1 MKNLKE
7 LAKMYVEVCVAIKRT
22 KSSINEI
29 SLTAIG
35 TLSLTDLKEK
45 FLELA
50 ESGVITKS
58 QYETIFSE
66 KTVAELRPY
75 KGTLMHLTD
84 TDMGIVSKDYV
95 CDILS
100 YIIGVKLPSASSGAA
115 WENARKFVESL
126 GMTAE
131 IVDINSVLSPAV
143 FAANNYN
150 TVIETK
156 MSDKY
161 EHFSLPVVIK
171 EEEDCVMML
180 EYRTSETLWE
190 AAERQRKELNAGNPK
205 GFVFSFVK
213 NTLGLIEDV
222 AWHGSEFVE
231 SLDFSTELTEEGKNN
246 RIPVFSYA
254 DVFGKEYSN
263 DSMFEDDYYGEY
275 YDECDDN
282 GDEYESEDNSN
293 PCEDT
298 EYDCDDELP
307 FL

>member
-7 LAKMYVEVCVAIKRT
+7 LAKMYVDVCAAIKRT
-22 KSSINEI
+22 KSSVNEI

-45 FLELA
+45 FLKLA
-50 ESGVITKS
+50 ENGVITKS

-95 CDILS
+95 CDIIS
-100 YIIGVKLPSASSGAA
+100 YIVGVKLPSASSSIA
-115 WENARKFVESL
+115 WGNARKFVESL

-131 IVDINSVLSPAV
+131 MVDINSVLSPAV

-150 TVIETK
+150 TVVEAN

-180 EYRTSETLWE
+180 EYRTSETLWK
-190 AAERQRKELNAGNPK
+190 AAERQRKELDAGNPK
-205 GFVFSFVK
+205 GFVFSYVK
-213 NTLGLIEDV
+213 DTLGLIEDV

-231 SLDFSTELTEEGKNN
+231 SLDFSTELTENGKNN
-246 RIPVFSYA
+246 RIPIFSRV
-254 DVFGKEYSN
+254 DVFGEKYPD
-263 DSMFEDDYYGEY
+263 DSMFEDDYYDEY
-275 YDECDDN
+275 DDN
-282 GDEYESEDNSN
+282 SDEYESENNGD

-298 EYDCDDELP
+298 GYDCDDELP

>member
-1 MKNLKE
+1 M
-7 LAKMYVEVCVAIKRT
+7 
-22 KSSINEI
+22 
-29 SLTAIG
+29 TAIG

-100 YIIGVKLPSASSGAA
+100 YIIGVKLPSASSSTA

-131 IVDINSVLSPAV
+131 MVDINSVLSPAV

-171 EEEDCVMML
+171 EEENCVMML
-180 EYRTSETLWE
+180 EYRTSETLWK
-190 AAERQRKELNAGNPK
+190 AAEKQKKELDAGNPK
-205 GFVFSFVK
+205 GFVFSYVE
-213 NTLGLIEDV
+213 NTLSLIEGI

-254 DVFGKEYSN
+254 DVFGKEYSD

-275 YDECDDN
+275 YDEYDDN
-282 GDEYESEDNSN
+282 GDEYESENNSN

>member
-95 CDILS
+95 CDIIS
-100 YIIGVKLPSASSGAA
+100 YIVGVKLPSASSGTA

-131 IVDINSVLSPAV
+131 MVDINSVLSPAV

-150 TVIETK
+150 TVVEAN

-222 AWHGSEFVE
+222 AWHGSGFVE
-231 SLDFSTELTEEGKNN
+231 SLDFSTELTEDGKNN
-246 RIPVFSYA
+246 MIPVFSRV
-254 DVFGKEYSN
+254 DVFGEKYPD
-263 DSMFEDDYYGEY
+263 DSMFEDDYYDEY
-275 YDECDDN
+275 DDN
-282 GDEYESEDNSN
+282 SDEYESENNGN

>member
-7 LAKMYVEVCVAIKRT
+7 LAKMYVEVCTAIKRT
-22 KSSINEI
+22 KSSVNEI

-35 TLSLTDLKEK
+35 TLSLTDLKEN
-45 FLELA
+45 FLSLVED
-50 ESGVITKS
+50 GVITES

-95 CDILS
+95 CDIIS
-100 YIIGVKLPSASSGAA
+100 YIVGVKLPSASSSIA
-115 WENARKFVESL
+115 WGNARKFVESL

-131 IVDINSVLSPAV
+131 MVDINSVLSPAV

-150 TVIETK
+150 TVIEAN

-180 EYRTSETLWE
+180 EYRTSETFWK
-190 AAERQRKELNAGNPK
+190 AAERQRKELDAGNPK

-213 NTLGLIEDV
+213 NTLGIIEDI
-222 AWHGSEFVE
+222 AWRGSEFVE
-231 SLDFSTELTEEGKNN
+231 SLDFSTELTENGKNN
-246 RIPVFSYA
+246 RIPIFSRV
-254 DVFGKEYSN
+254 DVFGEKYPD
-263 DSMFEDDYYGEY
+263 DSMFEDDYYDEY
-275 YDECDDN
+275 DDN
-282 GDEYESEDNSN
+282 SDEYESENNGD

-298 EYDCDDELP
+298 GYDCDDELP

>member
-1 MKNLKE
+1 MKSLKE
-7 LAKMYVEVCVAIKRT
+7 LAKMYVDVCDTIKRT
-22 KSSINEI
+22 KSSVNEI

-35 TLSLTDLKEK
+35 TLSLTDLKEN
-45 FLELA
+45 FLSLA
-50 ESGVITKS
+50 EDGVITES

-95 CDILS
+95 CDIIS
-100 YIIGVKLPSASSGAA
+100 YIIGVKLPSASSGTA

-131 IVDINSVLSPAV
+131 MVDINSVLSPAI

-150 TVIETK
+150 TVVEAN

-180 EYRTSETLWE
+180 EYRTFETLWK
-190 AAERQRKELNAGNPK
+190 AAERQRKELDAGNPK
-205 GFVFSFVK
+205 GFVFSYVK
-213 NTLGLIEDV
+213 DTLGLIEDV
-222 AWHGSEFVE
+222 AWHGSGFVE
-231 SLDFSTELTEEGKNN
+231 SLNFSTELTEDGKNN
-246 RIPVFSYA
+246 MIPVFSRV
-254 DVFGKEYSN
+254 DVFGEKYPD
-263 DSMFEDDYYGEY
+263 DSPFGDDC
-275 YDECDDN
+275 YDEYADGDDN
-282 GDEYESEDNSN
+282 ESENNGN
-293 PCEDT
+293 PCEDS

>member
-7 LAKMYVEVCVAIKRT
+7 LAKMYVDVCATIKRT
-22 KSSINEI
+22 KSSVNEI

-35 TLSLTDLKEK
+35 TLSLTDLKEN
-45 FLELA
+45 FLSLA
-50 ESGVITKS
+50 EDGVITES
-58 QYETIFSE
+58 QYETIFSP

-95 CDILS
+95 CDIIS
-100 YIIGVKLPSASSGAA
+100 YIIGVKLPSASSGTA

-131 IVDINSVLSPAV
+131 MVDINSVLSPAI

-150 TVIETK
+150 TVVEAN

-180 EYRTSETLWE
+180 EYRTSETLWK
-190 AAERQRKELNAGNPK
+190 AAEKQKKELDAGNPK
-205 GFVFSFVK
+205 GFVFSYVK
-213 NTLGLIEDV
+213 DTLGLIEDV
-222 AWHGSEFVE
+222 AWHGSGFVE
-231 SLDFSTELTEEGKNN
+231 SLDFSTELTEDGENN
-246 RIPVFSYA
+246 MIPVFSRV
-254 DVFGKEYSN
+254 DVFGEKYPDNSP
-263 DSMFEDDYYGEY
+263 FGDDC
-275 YDECDDN
+275 YDEYAD
-282 GDEYESEDNSN
+282 GDEYESENNSN

>member
-7 LAKMYVEVCVAIKRT
+7 LTKMYVDVCDTIKRT
-22 KSSINEI
+22 KSSVNEI
-29 SLTAIG
+29 SLTAID
-35 TLSLTDLKEK
+35 TLSLTDLKEN
-45 FLELA
+45 FLSLA
-50 ESGVITKS
+50 EDGVITES

-95 CDILS
+95 CDIIS
-100 YIIGVKLPSASSGAA
+100 YIIGVKLPSASSGTA

-131 IVDINSVLSPAV
+131 MVDINSVLSPAV

-150 TVIETK
+150 TVVVAN

-180 EYRTSETLWE
+180 EYRTSETLWK
-190 AAERQRKELNAGNPK
+190 AAERQRKELDAGNPK
-205 GFVFSFVK
+205 GFVFSYVK
-213 NTLGLIEDV
+213 DTLGLIEDV
-222 AWHGSEFVE
+222 AWVRVCRITGF
-231 SLDFSTELTEEGKNN
+231 FN
-246 RIPVFSYA
+246 RTYR
-254 DVFGKEYSN
+254 GREK
-263 DSMFEDDYYGEY
+263 
-275 YDECDDN
+275 
-282 GDEYESEDNSN
+282 
-293 PCEDT
+293 
-298 EYDCDDELP
+298 
-307 FL
+307 